1 MSSNITVAK
10 PPLSL
15 SKQMSL
21 NTYLKDQQIYASLGQ
36 GEDVEGRFH
45 NEKPQVCNIFLN
57 SHTLFIP
64 INF

>member
-21 NTYLKDQQIYASLGQ
+21 NAYLKDQQIYTSLGQ
-36 GEDVEGRFH
+36 GEDAEGRFC
-45 NEKPQVCNIFLN
+45 NEKP
-57 SHTLFIP
+57 
-64 INF
+64 